1 VRQRKVTDFAH
12 HHHDMVDWWR
22 RIEDSPRLGGP
33 SHSRANFRQYL
44 AWYHSATRYKLRQ
57 KWMGDDYADIASSKD
72 EDTSY
77 DIRTREGTVVEIA
90 PILDRVGSSVMRS
103 VHNIDNTLR
112 YPIGSPGNGGR
123 MREMLEVR

>member
-77 DIRTREGTVVEIA
+77 DIRTRECTVVEIT
-90 PILDRVGSSVMRS
+90 PILDRVVSI
-103 VHNIDNTLR
+103 NF
-112 YPIGSPGNGGR
+112 
-123 MREMLEVR
+123 